1 MSTLTLVAG
10 VLVVAVIAYGVY
22 TSIQAGL
29 ARTSELKAL
38 APQLG
43 LTFVGDFAPTSTANA
58 TGNPRDDFEALR
70 AAFGDFRRF
79 QGSMRPRLWNWMR
92 GERDGTSVSLFDYD
106 EGHSQRDI
114 GSIRTLAWIEDPS
127 LTLPPFSLVPI
138 PSRHVLPKIRVAQA
152 LGGLVGHSR
161 HNDREIA
168 MPTHPEFE
176 NQYLLRGQDE
186 TALRRVF
193 TDRVLRFFCEN
204 QGWMVEGDGKRL
216 LLNRLS
222 AEEVRTYWRGAV
234 KPNDAAEIRLRGIGV
249 AGWHARGEIEGIA
262 WSPAS
267 GAPVLPERRVG
278 RGGAIS
284 DELTERIHDRAR
296 PIRSRLPTGGA
307 RAVATTG
314 ATARA

>member
-1 MSTLTLVAG
+1 MTLVAI
-10 VLVVAVIAYGVY
+10 VLVVAVIVYAVY

-58 TGNPRDDFEALR
+58 TGDPRDDFEALR

-106 EGHSQRDI
+106 EGHAQRDI
-114 GSIRTLAWIEDPS
+114 GRIQTLAWIEDPS
-127 LTLPPFSLVPI
+127 LKLPPFSLVPI
-138 PSRHVLPKIRVAQA
+138 PGRHVVPIIRATQAVA
-152 LGGLVGHSR
+152 GLVGNSR
-161 HNDREIA
+161 HNGGVIV

-222 AEEVRTYWRGAV
+222 ADEVRTYWRGAV
-234 KPNDAAEIRLRGIGV
+234 TPSDAAEIGAAVSALR
-249 AGWHARGEIEGIA
+249 AGTLGEKLKA
-262 WSPAS
+262 SP
-267 GAPVLPERRVG
+267 GLPP
-278 RGGAIS
+278 A
-284 DELTERIHDRAR
+284 EL
-296 PIRSRLPTGGA
+296 RSFLSAALDAAGQFRTS
-307 RAVATTG
+307 
-314 ATARA
+314 